1 MTTQPDKPALL
12 GVSVRDL
19 AHELALTDRRIRQ
32 LRDDGVLAELPD
44 GSFDR
49 AEARAA
55 YAALTGSSADREAFL
70 DATDALRVEVEAGIG
85 SLSDADPARKAA
97 LAEALGPKVG
107 RLVGRLQACPNF
119 APAGSRRAFE
129 RDAVAGM
136 GAGIVI
142 AFLAAAGLQLVD
154 DDADA

>member
-1 MTTQPDKPALL
+1 MTEKPPLH
-12 GVSVRDL
+12 GVATSAL
-19 AHELALTDRRIRQ
+19 AHELGLTDRRIRQ

-49 AEARAA
+49 VEARAA

-70 DATDALRVEVEAGIG
+70 DATDALRVEIETGIG
-85 SLSDADPARKAA
+85 QLADAPPERKSA
-97 LAEALGPKVG
+97 LAEDLGPKVG

-129 RDAVAGM
+129 RDAVEVM
-136 GAGIVI
+136 R
-142 AFLAAAGLQLVD
+142 
-154 DDADA
+154 